1 MRPTDLIEVEYIIPR
16 SESGDNKCKNK
27 QLLHK
32 HCYESK
38 AALDNNSYPKLKL
51 QDLPDEYLWVNDMLT
66 LKQGCTLELG
76 RLREEPCEVKVSR
89 TVLKTSRPHKGQ
101 LEMGRLSLTIY

>member
-51 QDLPDEYLWVNDMLT
+51 QDLPDDYLWMDDT
-66 LKQGCTLELG
+66 
-76 RLREEPCEVKVSR
+76 R
-89 TVLKTSRPHKGQ
+89 TGMFP
-101 LEMGRLSLTIY
+101 